1 MQQTVYGNVVI
12 ASELQ
17 NPDFVKLAES
27 FGAKGIRAHTSKELR
42 KAIREGFAENGPT
55 LVEVPVGEMPD
66 VDRFKRGS
74 RLRGDALG
82 Q

>member
-1 MQQTVYGNVVI
+1 M
-12 ASELQ
+12 
-17 NPDFVKLAES
+17 
-27 FGAKGIRAHTSKELR
+27 
-42 KAIREGFAENGPT
+42 AIREGVAENGPT